1 MIIPNYF
8 RYFILH
14 SNEKKKVN
22 NLKTK
27 ETKPST
33 KNHYHYRWLLYDTL
47 SHTLCN
53 FDASSLFWYQ
63 EEAAVYVCGDA
74 RHMAHDVH
82 KVLTKIIVIQGQR
95 TPEEADQYLRAMETQ
110 GRYQKDVWV
119 VWSLG
124 TSWQN
129 RGTIRC
135 WDLCNFTWW
144 RSHIKEAFCDT
155 SISFWISHISFISW
169 FFFNLY

>member
-1 MIIPNYF
+1 MAESVLCLKTAFSRDQKEKIYVQDLLLQDAQLIWNS
-8 RYFILH
+8 I
-14 SNEKKKVN
+14 NEVMKSTFDYSKLLQIFYSSFKRKKKVN

-82 KVLTKIIVIQGQR
+82 KVLTKIIVILGKR
-95 TPEEADQYLRAMETQ
+95 TLEEADQYLRAMETQ

-119 VWSLG
+119 V
-124 TSWQN
+124 
-129 RGTIRC
+129 
-135 WDLCNFTWW
+135 
-144 RSHIKEAFCDT
+144 
-155 SISFWISHISFISW
+155 
-169 FFFNLY
+169 

>member
-1 MIIPNYF
+1 MAESVLCLKTAFSRDQKEKIYVQDLLLQDAQLIWNSINEVMKSTFDYSKLLQIFYF
-8 RYFILH
+8 SFKR
-14 SNEKKKVN
+14 KKKVN

-119 VWSLG
+119 V
-124 TSWQN
+124 
-129 RGTIRC
+129 
-135 WDLCNFTWW
+135 
-144 RSHIKEAFCDT
+144 
-155 SISFWISHISFISW
+155 
-169 FFFNLY
+169 

>member
-1 MIIPNYF
+1 MAESVLCLKTAFSRDQKEKIYVQDLLLQDAQLIWNSINEVMKSTFDYSKLLQIFYF
-8 RYFILH
+8 SFKR
-14 SNEKKKVN
+14 KKKVN

-33 KNHYHYRWLLYDTL
+33 KNHYHYKWLLYDTL
-47 SHTLCN
+47 NHRLCN

-119 VWSLG
+119 V
-124 TSWQN
+124 
-129 RGTIRC
+129 
-135 WDLCNFTWW
+135 
-144 RSHIKEAFCDT
+144 
-155 SISFWISHISFISW
+155 
-169 FFFNLY
+169 